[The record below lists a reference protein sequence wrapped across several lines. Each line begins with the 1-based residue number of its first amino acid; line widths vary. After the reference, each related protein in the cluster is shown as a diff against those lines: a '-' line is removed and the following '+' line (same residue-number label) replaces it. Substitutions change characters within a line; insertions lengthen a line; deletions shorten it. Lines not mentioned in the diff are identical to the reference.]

1 VRTLTVTGTGS
12 AAAVPDTALIR
23 LSAVHRARTLA
34 EAMTGAETAREAV
47 VTAAGDLVVSTVNL
61 SVWPH
66 NAQGEIPG
74 FEARHA
80 LTIATGDLATA
91 NELLSNL
98 AYAVGGR
105 LVVEGVELSV
115 RDPSAAVA
123 EAREAAFADARAKAE
138 LLAALAGATLA
149 QVESVAEGGA
159 SGPVP
164 GGVAAM
170 AKLDV
175 GLQPG
180 QSAISSSLTIT
191 WSLADPVGTAGPG
204 SHRLPDDTSG

>member
-12 AAAVPDTALIR
+12 VAAVPDTALVR
-23 LSAVHRARTLA
+23 LSAMHRARTLA

-47 VTAAGDLVVSTVNL
+47 VAAAGDLVVSTVNL
-61 SVWPH
+61 SVWPF
-66 NAQGEIPG
+66 NEQGEIPG
-74 FEARHA
+74 FEARHS

-105 LVVEGVELSV
+105 LVVEGVELAV

-123 EAREAAFADARAKAE
+123 QAREAAFADARAKAE
-138 LLAALAGATLA
+138 LLAALAHATLG
-149 QVESVAEGGA
+149 QVESVSEGGA
-159 SGPVP
+159 ATPIADGP
-164 GGVAAM
+164 AAM

-180 QSAISSSLTIT
+180 QSAITASLTIT
-191 WSLADPVGTAGPG
+191 WAL
-204 SHRLPDDTSG
+204 L

>member
-1 VRTLTVTGTGS
+1 MGVRTLTVTGTGS
-12 AAAVPDTALIR
+12 VAAVPDTALVR
-23 LSAVHRARTLA
+23 LSAMHRARTLA

-47 VTAAGDLVVSTVNL
+47 VAAAGDLVVSTVNL
-61 SVWPH
+61 SVWPF
-66 NAQGEIPG
+66 NEQGEIPG
-74 FEARHA
+74 FEARHS

-105 LVVEGVELSV
+105 LVVEGVELAV

-123 EAREAAFADARAKAE
+123 QAREAAFADARAKAE
-138 LLAALAGATLA
+138 LLAALAQATLG
-149 QVESVAEGGA
+149 QVESVSEGGA
-159 SGPVP
+159 AAPMSDGP
-164 GGVAAM
+164 AAM

-180 QSAISSSLTIT
+180 QSAITASLTIT
-191 WSLADPVGTAGPG
+191 WALV
-204 SHRLPDDTSG
+204 

>member
-1 VRTLTVTGTGS
+1 MRTLTVTGTGS
-12 AAAVPDTALIR
+12 VAAVPDTALVR
-23 LSAVHRARTLA
+23 LSAMHRARTLA

-47 VTAAGDLVVSTVNL
+47 VAAAGDLVVSTVNL
-61 SVWPH
+61 SVWPF
-66 NAQGEIPG
+66 NEQGEIPG
-74 FEARHA
+74 FEARHS

-105 LVVEGVELSV
+105 LVVEGVELAV

-123 EAREAAFADARAKAE
+123 QAREAAFADARAKAE
-138 LLAALAGATLA
+138 LLAALAQATLG
-149 QVESVAEGGA
+149 QVESVSEGGA
-159 SGPVP
+159 ATPMSDGP
-164 GGVAAM
+164 AAM

-180 QSAISSSLTIT
+180 QSAITASLTIT
-191 WSLADPVGTAGPG
+191 WAL
-204 SHRLPDDTSG
+204 L

>member
-12 AAAVPDTALIR
+12 AAAVPDTALVR
-23 LSAVHRARTLA
+23 LSVMHRARTLA

-47 VTAAGDLVVSTVNL
+47 VAAAGPLVVSTVNL

-66 NAQGEIPG
+66 SEQGEIPG

-80 LTIATGDLATA
+80 LTIAAGDLATA

-105 LVVEGVELSV
+105 LAVEGVELSV
-115 RDPSAAVA
+115 RDPSAAIA
-123 EAREAAFADARAKAE
+123 QARQAAFADARAKAE

-149 QVESVAEGGA
+149 QVESVTEGPAADPFFPG
-159 SGPVP
+159 VP
-164 GGVAAM
+164 VAA
-170 AKLDV
+170 AKVDV

-180 QSAISSSLTIT
+180 QSAIPATLTIT
-191 WSLADPVGTAGPG
+191 WSLV
-204 SHRLPDDTSG
+204 